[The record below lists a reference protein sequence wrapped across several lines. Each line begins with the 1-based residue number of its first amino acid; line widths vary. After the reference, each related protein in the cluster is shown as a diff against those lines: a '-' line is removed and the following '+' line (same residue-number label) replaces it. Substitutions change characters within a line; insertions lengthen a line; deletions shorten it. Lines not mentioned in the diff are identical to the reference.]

1 MTILNPHQWS
11 KPSGLLIVL
20 LALAATALTAAV
32 RAQSPAGDV
41 QVLQLRPNF
50 YMLAGAGGNIAV
62 QTGIDG
68 VVVVDSGTAASA
80 ASVVAA
86 IRQITPAPIRYV
98 INTNADPDHVG
109 GNEALAKAGQTI
121 MLTRAI
127 ALPSSFLG
135 SGPAAILA
143 PEAVLR
149 RMSAPTGQTSPYPPA
164 AWPNEA
170 FEGERKYLRL
180 NGEPIEILRQPNAHS
195 DADSIVFFRKSDV
208 IVAGDLFDT
217 TRFPVIDLRR
227 GGSFQGT
234 LAALNRIAEMAIPD
248 VPIISREEST
258 LIVPGHGHVADQ
270 LDVVHYRDMM
280 TIIRDHV
287 QDLIKA
293 GQTLEQVKAASPARG
308 YTRRYG
314 SDSGPWTTASFVE
327 AVYESLAGKK
337 S

>member
-1 MTILNPHQWS
+1 MRLGKATPL
-11 KPSGLLIVL
+11 GAALIWL
-20 LALAATALTAAV
+20 IAAAV
-32 RAQSPAGDV
+32 MRAQAPAGDLPV
-41 QVLQLRPNF
+41 VQLRPNF
-50 YMLAGAGGNIAV
+50 YMIAGAGGNIAV

-68 VVVVDSGTAASA
+68 VIVVDSGAAASSSA
-80 ASVVAA
+80 VVAA
-86 IRQITPAPIRYV
+86 IRRITPAPIRYV

-109 GNEALAKAGQTI
+109 GNEAIAKAGQTI

-127 ALPSSFLG
+127 ALPSTFLG
-135 SGPAAILA
+135 SGPATILA

-170 FEGERKYLRL
+170 FENDRKYLRL

-208 IVAGDLFDT
+208 IVAGDVFDT
-217 TRFPVIDLRR
+217 TRFPVIDVQR

-234 LAALNRIAEMAIPD
+234 LAALTRIAEIAIPD
-248 VPIISREEST
+248 VPIITREEST
-258 LIVPGHGHVADQ
+258 LIIPGHGHLSDQ

-287 QDLIKA
+287 QDLIKK

-314 SDSGPWTTASFVE
+314 SDSGSWTTSNFIE
-327 AVYESLAGKK
+327 AVYQGLAGKK